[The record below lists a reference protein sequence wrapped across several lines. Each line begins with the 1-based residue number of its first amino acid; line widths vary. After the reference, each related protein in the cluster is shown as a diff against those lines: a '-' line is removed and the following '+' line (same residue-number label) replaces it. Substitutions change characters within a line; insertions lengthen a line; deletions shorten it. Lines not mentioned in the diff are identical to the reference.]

1 MAADA
6 HVYMTWPSRYVAPVD
21 GDRCGPVPVTAL
33 VLDALYAP
41 RDDGFPAHLQALA
54 LLGRSVVGDA
64 RTSAEMCRLLC
75 APSVAGRVLKRILK
89 EDRAAREAVW
99 NHMDE
104 LDEKL
109 YAQYLLTLV
118 CKRRR
123 HITDSASAIV
133 SLLKSADTLDVDSML
148 KADHNKRMAA
158 SECSKLRYVR
168 EIRDAWDDDHFY
180 ELCELEGCVE
190 VGWMYPAPAPYVPAE
205 PAPCARDA
213 AQALIRAGLQLQ
225 PGTARTIC
233 ASMVRALARG
243 EDLPRALPPGT
254 IRLYTLQFTPTNHPS
269 QRASALD
276 IVPFVAMDDDDGDD
290 DDDRDADDED
300 ADGDDGG
307 GDDNEDGED
316 DDDDAGEDD
325 NGDD

>member
-21 GDRCGPVPVTAL
+21 GDRCGPVPVTVL

-54 LLGRSVVGDA
+54 LLSRSVVGDA
-64 RTSAEMCRLLC
+64 RTSAEVCHLLC
-75 APSVAGRVLKRILK
+75 APSVAGRVLKRVLK

-99 NHMDE
+99 NHMD
-104 LDEKL
+104 KL
-109 YAQYLLTLV
+109 GVEVYAEYLLALV
-118 CKRRR
+118 RKRTR
-123 HITDSASAIV
+123 HIIDSAGAIAR
-133 SLLKSADTLDVDSML
+133 LLDSADTLDVDSVF

-158 SECSKLRYVR
+158 VSRSDPYYIKKIHDVDDEYVDELSHLESR
-168 EIRDAWDDDHFY
+168 VEEGWTDA
-180 ELCELEGCVE
+180 E
-190 VGWMYPAPAPYVPAE
+190 PAPYVPAE

-276 IVPFVAMDDDDGDD
+276 IVPIMAMDDEDSEGD
-290 DDDRDADDED
+290 
-300 ADGDDGG
+300 
-307 GDDNEDGED
+307 DDNEDD
-316 DDDDAGEDD
+316 NDEDD
-325 NGDD
+325 NDDD